1 MTMRY
6 LKISAI
12 FLVSVYTAFLLRNI
26 ILHTT
31 YKHFLVE
38 DEIVYKKVT
47 RSEGFKE
54 WRFEIET
61 HYNLYDELHVTEYI
75 LNSDSTGVATYRRF
89 KRKVLGVDRANLYS
103 WASLLPY
110 KKNEPIEVANSRFE
124 FNDSTILHLEPLPPF
139 RNDSVIAD
147 YNIRNGDLV
156 VTSYTDSK
164 DPFEYET
171 NIPYYQSSP
180 IPFKR
185 LIPIFSE
192 LILRVKQGNKN
203 PIPE

>member
-12 FLVSVYTAFLLRNI
+12 FLVSVYTAFLLRNV

-38 DEIVYKKVT
+38 DEIVFKKVT
-47 RSEGFKE
+47 GSVGFKE

-61 HYNLYDELHVTEYI
+61 HYNLHDELHVTEYI
-75 LNSDSTGVATYRRF
+75 LDSDSTGVATYRRF
-89 KRKVLGVDRANLYS
+89 KRKVLGVDRAYLYS

-110 KKNEPIEVANSRFE
+110 KKNKPIEVANSRIE
-124 FNDSTILHLEPLPPF
+124 FNDSTILHLDPLPPYS
-139 RNDSVIAD
+139 NDSVIVN
-147 YNIRNGDLV
+147 YEIRNEDLV
-156 VTSYTDSK
+156 ITSYIDHK
-164 DPFEYET
+164 NPFESESQ
-171 NIPYYQSSP
+171 IPYYQSSP
-180 IPFKR
+180 VPFKR

-192 LILRVKQGNKN
+192 LILRIKQGNRN
-203 PIPE
+203 SIPE